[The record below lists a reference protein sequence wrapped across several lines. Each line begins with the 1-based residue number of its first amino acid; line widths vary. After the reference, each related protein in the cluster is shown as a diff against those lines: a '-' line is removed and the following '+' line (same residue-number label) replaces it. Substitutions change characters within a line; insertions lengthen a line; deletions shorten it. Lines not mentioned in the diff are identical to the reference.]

1 MFHRKNL
8 LYIISRIFHIK
19 FRLTRSLELYL
30 NIFVKYN
37 EKNHKRNLQENID
50 HDESITSKFECN
62 YSFIPPTRYP
72 VMVR

>member
-19 FRLTRSLELYL
+19 FRITRSLELYL

-37 EKNHKRNLQENID
+37 EKNHKRNFD
-50 HDESITSKFECN
+50 HEKKTLTMMNRSQVNSNVITLS
-62 YSFIPPTRYP
+62 SLPSDIQ
-72 VMVR
+72 